1 MTSRENRWVE
11 HMHRVI
17 RELIVKYQCLD
28 RNEICCYGI
37 SVAQCYALRAIAE
50 NPRITMNRLAEAL
63 SLTVSTITRIVDQL
77 VEKGLARRIPDPQD
91 RRVCRATLT
100 PRGRAL
106 LQRIERELL
115 EMERAVLARMTPS
128 EQAAI
133 VRALHELSHAVDQWR
148 SLAASRPMTGGHH
161 ARKRKIGK
169 VKR

>member
-1 MTSRENRWVE
+1 MASRANRWAE
-11 HMHRVI
+11 EMHRVI
-17 RELIVKYQCLD
+17 RELIAKYQCLD

-50 NPRITMNRLAEAL
+50 NPRITMNRLADAL

-91 RRVCRATLT
+91 RRVCRAELT

-115 EMERAVLARMTPS
+115 ERERAVLARMMPS
-128 EQAAI
+128 ERAAVVQAL
-133 VRALHELSHAVDQWR
+133 RELSHAVDEWR
-148 SLAASRPMTGGHH
+148 SLATSQPLTGGHH
-161 ARKRKIGK
+161 ARKRKVGK